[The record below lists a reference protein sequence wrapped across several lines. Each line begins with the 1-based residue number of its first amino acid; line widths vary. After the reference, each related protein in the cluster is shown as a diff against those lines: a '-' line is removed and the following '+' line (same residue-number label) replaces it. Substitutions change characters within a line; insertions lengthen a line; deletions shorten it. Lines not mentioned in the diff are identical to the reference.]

1 MFITEE
7 EFRAR
12 LVTMEQELVLLR
24 EENIKL
30 KSSGKD
36 LAIYFSFRVGDRI
49 SKIIVAKSSKV
60 ETLIYFLKYYSR

>member
-24 EENIKL
+24 EENVKL
-30 KSSGKD
+30 KSSGK
-36 LAIYFSFRVGDRI
+36 AIAINFTI
-49 SKIIVAKSSKV
+49 SG
-60 ETLIYFLKYYSR
+60 RG

>member
-1 MFITEE
+1 MSIFIAEE

-36 LAIYFSFRVGDRI
+36 LVIHF
-49 SKIIVAKSSKV
+49 II
-60 ETLIYFLKYYSR
+60 

>member
-1 MFITEE
+1 MKFGSGSLFPLENFYLHFLLAIIIHLFMFITEE

-36 LAIYFSFRVGDRI
+36 LAIN
-49 SKIIVAKSSKV
+49 
-60 ETLIYFLKYYSR
+60 L